1 MRGTT
6 AERGASFISSN
17 ISRMSIAPL
26 LATARMMA
34 SQELFGH
41 VFPDDLGLVGGARR
55 LVSGRCQWAV
65 DTEYWRATHELPR
78 IGSGVARPTTPDS
91 PSPRAH
97 TACQHGSHRQRQR
110 LETQPCRRRS
120 LACAD
125 GHPRPLALELST
137 LTHKARSRRRQLTGA
152 MSTPVVFVYAL
163 MALLLAAVPVSA
175 VRIPFTNCLDEK
187 YIIAHKLQWRPVY
200 ADARFDTTDP
210 RHMLEVVVWGN
221 VTGAQD
227 TTNPPPTMAQ
237 DPIYWKDDGKTNGK
251 IISSANGNNAT
262 TLFRRVDVLTYRPV
276 NERVFFCSQGLN
288 GGQCPLGPYFN
299 TSPIDFPNNLTMTT
313 LPRSLSSFSYVNLT
327 HDFGSSYSFSSFS
340 STLLMLYGDQ
350 EATNIGCISST
361 ITPDLGSNRN
371 VIKFMPLVILVICGF
386 AVIFAANFSPW
397 GSTDIFQWSSNYG
410 RDADQLRLVTPGF
423 GDCLQYLQFAV
434 LTGAL
439 SIGYPGFY
447 QPIVSQAAWSTIM
460 FNESFVTDKPGWRNV
475 VDGIYVT
482 HLDNRYGLQHM
493 GQLVGMADDQ
503 DIWAG
508 MMVWLCVIILA
519 AAVVVQLGFLIQWIY
534 RRSTKTAEEDLRAKN
549 IPFSIG
555 NVVRILYNYMLLPI
569 VSFSAYQLVI
579 AGSAPV
585 YCVVLACVTLVVL
598 IAFATYLLF
607 LIVTTR
613 PKSVLFDDLP
623 TVLRFGPLYNTY
635 SDEAATFAF
644 IPLVLQF
651 CRGLAIG
658 AVQPS
663 GLAQIVIL
671 AICEVIQ
678 IFTLNAVKPFQSPT
692 SMNAYHTVFS
702 CLRLVTIL
710 LMVAFVPGLGVTEGP
725 KGWIGYAILVIHG
738 GVLIFGF
745 LLSALQT
752 ILEVVARMM
761 GAGRDSTVG
770 STRGGLSKIFGV
782 RQLNKRESHRPIPS
796 RTSQISTAAMIDTEK
811 ANRAGYMPANGR
823 VRSSS
828 GGSLGTIMAAHRHRS
843 SSVLD
848 GIDVYSNVHHR
859 PAESPASYLPGTPG
873 ETSTFSFLPSPNP
886 AARSSHAPPGQ
897 PPTLAALEAA
907 DPYYRPPRR
916 RRSTNENSPQEPASG
931 HFAPDQPG
939 LLQPPGQLGEAGD
952 TGTEISRG
960 ATPIAPGT
968 AFGPPGTATAA
979 LNAVPNRPDY
989 ATREVDF
996 YYGVRG
1002 PALNSDGLGRKLGTG
1017 PADPTGPIATATSW
1031 LRNMMGGK
1039 SKDKS
1044 KGFEVVRS
1052 SRMPP
1057 AMARNAGFGDETPPE
1072 GIPVALGVL
1081 RNGPIDDE
1089 DEDDNLQPNRA
1100 PKPSTTLLKTGGEA
1114 RDSDDEHEPGEPTPV
1129 SPISS
1134 DDEDEDDGQDSTY
1147 YDAPDIPRKSS
1158 KRDSANLSYRRMPS
1172 LSVVD
1177 SQDAGSSHVQ
1187 DDRSEQAQKPPGSPS
1202 IGPPK
1207 LPNLPFERTKSQK
1220 RLSSM
1225 SSMEYRDGFTTVD
1238 LGNERPASY
1247 GMVSQHAISRVDPK
1261 HPRAGLHSSAAELV
1275 DENGVPKTN

>member
-1 MRGTT
+1 M
-6 AERGASFISSN
+6 
-17 ISRMSIAPL
+17 
-26 LATARMMA
+26 
-34 SQELFGH
+34 
-41 VFPDDLGLVGGARR
+41 
-55 LVSGRCQWAV
+55 
-65 DTEYWRATHELPR
+65 
-78 IGSGVARPTTPDS
+78 
-91 PSPRAH
+91 
-97 TACQHGSHRQRQR
+97 
-110 LETQPCRRRS
+110 QPCRRHTLARADSHLLS
-120 LACAD
+120 L
-125 GHPRPLALELST
+125 T
-137 LTHKARSRRRQLTGA
+137 LTLEPSPTTHMGPWPRDIFTQPTRPARSRRRQRNGPMTTFPWL
-152 MSTPVVFVYAL
+152 VYAL

-175 VRIPFTNCLDEK
+175 VRVPFTNCLDEK
-187 YIIAHKLQWRPVY
+187 YIAAKKLEWQPVW
-200 ADARFDTTDP
+200 ADARFDVTDP
-210 RHMLEVVVWGN
+210 RHMLEVTVWGN
-221 VTGAQD
+221 VTGSQD
-227 TTNPPPTMAQ
+227 PSNPPPTLRE
-237 DPIYWKDDGKTNGK
+237 DPNRLYWKDDAKTNGK
-251 IISSANGNNAT
+251 IIQTANPNAAHPNAT
-262 TLFRRVDVLTYRPV
+262 TLYRRVDVLTYRPV
-276 NERVFFCSQGLN
+276 NERVFFCSQALI

-299 TSPIDFPNNLTMTT
+299 TSPMYVTSPIPSNYLLIFASSDFPNNLTT
-313 LPRSLSSFSYVNLT
+313 LPSSLSSFPSMNLT

-340 STLLMLYGDQ
+340 STLLLLYGD
-350 EATNIGCISST
+350 EGATNIGCISSI
-361 ITPDLGSNRN
+361 ITPDLGPNRN
-371 VIKFMPLVILVICGF
+371 VIKFLPLVILIICGF
-386 AVIFAANFSPW
+386 AVIFAGNFSPW

-423 GDCLQYLQFAV
+423 GDCLQYMQFAV

-460 FNESFVTDKPGWRNV
+460 FNESFVTNKPGWRNV

-482 HLDNRYGLQHM
+482 SLDNKYGMQHM
-493 GQLVGMADDQ
+493 SQLVGMADDQ

-519 AAVVVQLGFLIQWIY
+519 AFIVVQFGFLIQWVY

-569 VSFSAYQLVI
+569 VAFSAYQLVI
-579 AGSAPV
+579 AESAPV
-585 YCVVLACVTLVVL
+585 YCVVLACMTLVVL
-598 IAFATYLLF
+598 IGFAAYLLY

-702 CLRLVTIL
+702 CLRLITIL
-710 LMVAFVPGLGVTEGP
+710 LMVAFVPGLGVSEGP
-725 KGWIGYAILVIHG
+725 KGWIGYAILIVHAC
-738 GVLIFGF
+738 VLVFGF
-745 LLSALQT
+745 LVSALGT

-782 RQLNKRESHRPIPS
+782 RQLNKRESHRAIPS
-796 RTSQISTAAMIDTEK
+796 RISQLSTAAMIDTEK

-828 GGSLGTIMAAHRHRS
+828 GGSLGTIMAANRHRS

-848 GIDVYSNVHHR
+848 SVDVYSNAHR
-859 PAESPASYLPGTPG
+859 PADSPASYLPGTPG
-873 ETSTFSFLPSPNP
+873 ETSTFSFLATPNT
-886 AARSSHAPPGQ
+886 AARSGHAHHGHQ
-897 PPTLAALEAA
+897 SSIATLEAA

-916 RRSTNENSPQEPASG
+916 RRSTNENLPQEPVTG
-931 HFAPDQPG
+931 HFTPDQPG
-939 LLQPPGQLGEAGD
+939 LLQPPGAAGEPGD
-952 TGTEISRG
+952 AAADISRG
-960 ATPIAPGT
+960 ATPVAPGT
-968 AFGPPGTATAA
+968 GLGPPGTTMAA

-989 ATREVDF
+989 STREVDF

-1002 PALNSDGLGRKLGTG
+1002 PALNSDSLGRKLGTG
-1017 PADPTGPIATATSW
+1017 PADPTGPIATATGW
-1031 LRNMMGGK
+1031 FRNFMGGK

-1081 RNGPIDDE
+1081 RKGPIDDE

-1100 PKPSTTLLKTGGEA
+1100 PKPTATLLSA
-1114 RDSDDEHEPGEPTPV
+1114 RDKGHDSGDEDAAHGPGERE
-1129 SPISS
+1129 PISPVTS
-1134 DDEDEDDGQDSTY
+1134 DDEDDDDGQVSTY

-1158 KRDSANLSYRRMPS
+1158 KRDSVNISPHHMPA

-1177 SQDAGSSHVQ
+1177 SQDAGSSSHAR
-1187 DDRSEQAQKPPGSPS
+1187 DDGSERAHRRIASHS
-1202 IGPPK
+1202 SNAPK

-1225 SSMEYRDGFTTVD
+1225 SSMDFRDGFTTVD
-1238 LGNERPASY
+1238 LNTERPASY
-1247 GMVSQHAISRVDPK
+1247 GMVSQHSISRVATN
-1261 HPRAGLHSSAAELV
+1261 PRATLHSSSAELV
-1275 DENGVPKTN
+1275 DENGVPKMHK

>member
-1 MRGTT
+1 MRKPRPGAAPGTSSQPPRPRT
-6 AERGASFISSN
+6 TCRHALSKLSQVKMQRSQRRGMPWTDSRSLSS
-17 ISRMSIAPL
+17 
-26 LATARMMA
+26 MA
-34 SQELFGH
+34 LTS
-41 VFPDDLGLVGGARR
+41 
-55 LVSGRCQWAV
+55 
-65 DTEYWRATHELPR
+65 THTTREP
-78 IGSGVARPTTPDS
+78 GSDF
-91 PSPRAH
+91 
-97 TACQHGSHRQRQR
+97 
-110 LETQPCRRRS
+110 TQP
-120 LACAD
+120 AC
-125 GHPRPLALELST
+125 P
-137 LTHKARSRRRQLTGA
+137 ARSRRRLLTP
-152 MSTPVVFVYAL
+152 TPIFLLYAL
-163 MALLLAAVPVSA
+163 LALLLAAAPVSA

-187 YIIAHKLQWRPVY
+187 YIAAKKLQWQPVY
-200 ADARFDTTDP
+200 ADAKFDTTDP
-210 RHMLEVVVWGN
+210 RHLLEIIVWGN
-221 VTGAQD
+221 VTGSQD
-227 TTNPPPTMAQ
+227 PANPPPSLQ
-237 DPIYWKDDGKTNGK
+237 EDPNRLYWKDDSKTNGK
-251 IISSANGNNAT
+251 IVQTPNPNAARPNAT
-262 TLFRRVDVLTYRPV
+262 TLVRRVNVLTYRPV
-276 NERVFFCSQGLN
+276 NERVNFCTQALN
-288 GGQCPLGPYFN
+288 GGECPLGPNFN
-299 TSPIDFPNNLTMTT
+299 TSPVDFPKDLSP
-313 LPRSLSSFSYVNLT
+313 LPNSLSSFSSMNLT
-327 HDFGSSYSFSSFS
+327 HDFGSSYAFSSFS
-340 STLLMLYGDQ
+340 STLLMLYGD
-350 EATNIGCISST
+350 EAATNIGCISSV
-361 ITPDLGSNRN
+361 ITPDLGSNSD
-371 VIKFMPLVILVICGF
+371 VVKFLPLVILIICGF
-386 AVIFAANFSPW
+386 AVIFAGNFSPW

-423 GDCLQYLQFAV
+423 GDCLQYIQFAV

-447 QPIVSQAAWSTIM
+447 QPIISQVAWSTIM

-482 HLDNRYGLQHM
+482 DLGNKYGLQHM

-519 AAVVVQLGFLIQWIY
+519 AFIVVQIGFLIQWIY

-549 IPFSIG
+549 VPFSIG
-555 NVVRILYNYMLLPI
+555 NVVRILYNYMLMPI
-569 VSFSAYQLVI
+569 VAFSAYQLVI
-579 AGSAPV
+579 ANSAPV
-585 YCVVLACVTLVVL
+585 YCVVLACATLIVL
-598 IAFATYLLF
+598 IAFAAYLLY

-623 TVLRFGPLYNTY
+623 IVLRFGPLYNTY
-635 SDEAATFAF
+635 SDESATFAF

-678 IFTLNAVKPFQSPT
+678 IFTLNAAKPFQSPT
-692 SMNAYHTVFS
+692 SMNAYHTVFT

-725 KGWIGYAILVIHG
+725 KGWIGYAILIIHAC
-738 GVLIFGF
+738 VLIFGF
-745 LLSALQT
+745 LVSALQT

-770 STRGGLSKIFGV
+770 STRGGLSKIFGM

-796 RTSQISTAAMIDTEK
+796 RTSQLSTAAMIDTEK

-828 GGSLGTIMAAHRHRS
+828 GGSLGTIMAANQHRS

-848 GIDVYSNVHHR
+848 GIDVYSNAHR
-859 PAESPASYLPGTPG
+859 TAAGPASYLPGTPG
-873 ETSTFSFLPSPNP
+873 EASTFSFLASPNT
-886 AARSSHAPPGQ
+886 AARHSHASIGHAPA
-897 PPTLAALEAA
+897 LAALETA

-916 RRSTNENSPQEPASG
+916 RRSTNENSPQDTTSG
-931 HFAPDQPG
+931 QFGDQPG
-939 LLQPPGQLGEAGD
+939 HLQPPGHSGEPGD
-952 TGTEISRG
+952 IAADISRG
-960 ATPIAPGT
+960 ATPVAPGAGLGQPGT
-968 AFGPPGTATAA
+968 ANAA

-989 ATREVDF
+989 STREVDF

-1017 PADPTGPIATATSW
+1017 PADPTGPVATATGW
-1031 LRNMMGGK
+1031 FRNIMGGK

-1100 PKPSTTLLKTGGEA
+1100 PKPTTALLNTSGEA
-1114 RDSDDEHEPGEPTPV
+1114 HDSDDEEAHEAGRSGHV
-1129 SPISS
+1129 SPVSS
-1134 DDEDEDDGQDSTY
+1134 DDEDDAQHSTY

-1158 KRDSANLSYRRMPS
+1158 KRDSANLSHRHMPS

-1177 SQDAGSSHVQ
+1177 SQDAGPSHSRDDPAHKHASSL
-1187 DDRSEQAQKPPGSPS
+1187 S
-1202 IGPPK
+1202 IDPPK
-1207 LPNLPFERTKSQK
+1207 LPSLPFERTKSQK

-1225 SSMEYRDGFTTVD
+1225 SSVEVPNEFSNVD
-1238 LGNERPASY
+1238 LGERPVSY
-1247 GMVSQHAISRVDPK
+1247 GMVSQHSISRVDPQ
-1261 HPRAGLHSSAAELV
+1261 HSRGGLHSSSAER
-1275 DENGVPKTN
+1275 G

>member
-1 MRGTT
+1 MEDSTSTSTSTSTRTPRPSRPILT
-6 AERGASFISSN
+6 QLAS
-17 ISRMSIAPL
+17 P
-26 LATARMMA
+26 AR
-34 SQELFGH
+34 S
-41 VFPDDLGLVGGARR
+41 
-55 LVSGRCQWAV
+55 
-65 DTEYWRATHELPR
+65 
-78 IGSGVARPTTPDS
+78 
-91 PSPRAH
+91 
-97 TACQHGSHRQRQR
+97 RQR
-110 LETQPCRRRS
+110 LLNRLTPS
-120 LACAD
+120 
-125 GHPRPLALELST
+125 ST
-137 LTHKARSRRRQLTGA
+137 LLI
-152 MSTPVVFVYAL
+152 YAVL
-163 MALLLAAVPVSA
+163 ALLLAAVPVSA

-187 YIIAHKLQWRPVY
+187 YISAHRLQWRPVY

-210 RHMLEVVVWGN
+210 RHTLEVTVWGN
-221 VTGAQD
+221 VTGSQD
-227 TTNPPPTMAQ
+227 PANPPPTLRD
-237 DPIYWKDDGKTNGK
+237 DPNRLYWKDDAKTNGK
-251 IISSANGNNAT
+251 IVQTANPDAAHPNAT
-262 TLFRRVDVLTYRPV
+262 TLYRRVDVLTYRPV
-276 NERVFFCSQGLN
+276 NERVFFCSQALN

-299 TSPIDFPNNLTMTT
+299 TTPVDFPANITT
-313 LPRSLSSFSYVNLT
+313 LPRSLSSFPYMNLT
-327 HDFGSSYSFSSFS
+327 HDFGSSYSFSTFA
-340 STLLMLYGDQ
+340 STLLLLYGD
-350 EATNIGCISST
+350 EGATNIGCISST
-361 ITPDLGSNRN
+361 ITPDLGSNSN
-371 VIKFMPLVILVICGF
+371 VVKFLPLVILIICGF
-386 AVIFAANFSPW
+386 AVVFAGNFSPW

-423 GDCLQYLQFAV
+423 GDCLQYIQFAV

-460 FNESFVTDKPGWRNV
+460 FNESFVTNKPGWREV

-482 HLDNRYGLQHM
+482 SLDNKYGLQHM
-493 GQLVGMADDQ
+493 GQLVGMADHQ

-508 MMVWLCVIILA
+508 MMVWLCVIVLA
-519 AAVVVQLGFLIQWIY
+519 VFVVAQLGFLVQWIY

-555 NVVRILYNYMLLPI
+555 NVVRVLYNYMLLPI
-569 VSFSAYQLVI
+569 VAFSAYQLVI

-585 YCVVLACVTLVVL
+585 YCVVLACLTLVVL

-623 TVLRFGPLYNTY
+623 IVLRFGPLYNTY

-644 IPLVLQF
+644 IPLVLQI

-725 KGWIGYAILVIHG
+725 KGWIGYAILVVHG
-738 GVLIFGF
+738 CVLIFGF
-745 LLSALQT
+745 LISALQT

-770 STRGGLSKIFGV
+770 STRGGLSKIFGM
-782 RQLNKRESHRPIPS
+782 RQLNKRESHRAIPS
-796 RTSQISTAAMIDTEK
+796 RTSQLSSSAMIDTEK
-811 ANRAGYMPANGR
+811 ANRAGYMLANGR

-828 GGSLGTIMAAHRHRS
+828 GASLGTIMAANRHRS

-848 GIDVYSNVHHR
+848 GTEIYANPQR

-873 ETSTFSFLPSPNP
+873 ETSIFSFLPSPKT
-886 AARSSHAPPGQ
+886 AARPNHAPPGH

-916 RRSTNENSPQEPASG
+916 RRSTNENSPQEPISG
-931 HFAPDQPG
+931 HFIADQPG
-939 LLQPPGQLGEAGD
+939 LLQPSGHLGEPGD
-952 TGTEISRG
+952 IAADISRG
-960 ATPIAPGT
+960 ATPVAPGT
-968 AFGPPGTATAA
+968 GLGPPGTANAA

-989 ATREVDF
+989 STREVDF

-1031 LRNMMGGK
+1031 FRNILGGK

-1100 PKPSTTLLKTGGEA
+1100 PKPTTTLLTTEGEA
-1114 RDSDDEHEPGEPTPV
+1114 RDSDHEDEDEPSHEPGKSRPV
-1129 SPISS
+1129 SPMTS
-1134 DDEDEDDGQDSTY
+1134 DDEDDDDGQDSMY

-1158 KRDSANLSYRRMPS
+1158 KRDSTNASHRHMPS
-1172 LSVVD
+1172 LSIVD
-1177 SQDAGSSHVQ
+1177 SQDAGSSSHVR
-1187 DDRSEQAQKPPGSPS
+1187 DDRSEQAQKHVSSLS
-1202 IGPPK
+1202 IDPPK
-1207 LPNLPFERTKSQK
+1207 LPSLPFERTKSQK
-1220 RLSSM
+1220 RLSST
-1225 SSMEYRDGFTTVD
+1225 SSMEFNEGFTTVD
-1238 LGNERPASY
+1238 LTSERPASY
-1247 GMVSQHAISRVDPK
+1247 GMVSQHPISRVDPA
-1261 HPRAGLHSSAAELV
+1261 HPEAALHSSSAELV
-1275 DENGVPKTN
+1275 DENGVPKMHR

>member
-1 MRGTT
+1 MP
-6 AERGASFISSN
+6 SSN
-17 ISRMSIAPL
+17 FSK
-26 LATARMMA
+26 
-34 SQELFGH
+34 EL
-41 VFPDDLGLVGGARR
+41 
-55 LVSGRCQWAV
+55 
-65 DTEYWRATHELPR
+65 Y
-78 IGSGVARPTTPDS
+78 
-91 PSPRAH
+91 
-97 TACQHGSHRQRQR
+97 
-110 LETQPCRRRS
+110 
-120 LACAD
+120 
-125 GHPRPLALELST
+125 PRP
-137 LTHKARSRRRQLTGA
+137 
-152 MSTPVVFVYAL
+152 
-163 MALLLAAVPVSA
+163 
-175 VRIPFTNCLDEK
+175 
-187 YIIAHKLQWRPVY
+187 
-200 ADARFDTTDP
+200 
-210 RHMLEVVVWGN
+210 
-221 VTGAQD
+221 
-227 TTNPPPTMAQ
+227 
-237 DPIYWKDDGKTNGK
+237 
-251 IISSANGNNAT
+251 
-262 TLFRRVDVLTYRPV
+262 DVLSKLP
-276 NERVFFCSQGLN
+276 NIGLSK
-288 GGQCPLGPYFN
+288 PFN
-299 TSPIDFPNNLTMTT
+299 
-313 LPRSLSSFSYVNLT
+313 
-327 HDFGSSYSFSSFS
+327 SSYSFSSFS
-340 STLLMLYGDQ
+340 TTLLILYGDDA
-350 EATNIGCISST
+350 ATNIGCISSVV
-361 ITPDLGSNRN
+361 TPDLGSNRN
-371 VIKFMPLVILVICGF
+371 VVKFLPLVILIFCGF
-386 AVIFAANFSPW
+386 AVIFAGNYSPW

-423 GDCLQYLQFAV
+423 GDCLQYIQFVV

-460 FNESFVTDKPGWRNV
+460 FNESFVTNKPGWRNV

-482 HLDNRYGLQHM
+482 DIENRYGLEHM

-519 AAVVVQLGFLIQWIY
+519 AFIVVQVGFLIQWIY
-534 RRSTKTAEEDLRAKN
+534 RRSTKETEEDLRAKN

-555 NVVRILYNYMLLPI
+555 NVVRILYNYMLVPI
-569 VSFSAYQLVI
+569 VAFSAYQLVI
-579 AGSAPV
+579 ARSAPV
-585 YCVVLACVTLVVL
+585 YCVVLACITLVVL
-598 IAFATYLLF
+598 IAFGAYLLF

-623 TVLRFGPLYNTY
+623 IVLRFGPLYNTY

-658 AVQPS
+658 AIQPS
-663 GLAQIVIL
+663 GLAQLVIL
-671 AICEVIQ
+671 AICEVIH

-702 CLRLVTIL
+702 CLRLVTLL
-710 LMVAFVPGLGVTEGP
+710 LMVAFVPGLGVNEGT
-725 KGWIGYAILVIHG
+725 KGWIGYAILIIHAC
-738 GVLIFGF
+738 VLIFGF

-761 GAGRDSTVG
+761 GAGRDSTSG
-770 STRGGLSKIFGV
+770 STRGGLSKIFGM

-796 RTSQISTAAMIDTEK
+796 RTSQLSTTAMIDTEK

-828 GGSLGTIMAAHRHRS
+828 GNSLGTIMAANMHRSSHRS

-848 GIDVYSNVHHR
+848 SIDVYSNAHR
-859 PAESPASYLPGTPG
+859 AADSPASYLPGTPG
-873 ETSTFSFLPSPNP
+873 EASTFSFLAAPNT
-886 AARSSHAPPGQ
+886 AASRPGHVSMGHA
-897 PPTLAALEAA
+897 PTLAALEAA

-916 RRSTNENSPQEPASG
+916 RRSTNENSPQEPSSAQ
-931 HFAPDQPG
+931 FPPEQPG
-939 LLQPPGQLGEAGD
+939 LLQPHAITGEPGDIAAD
-952 TGTEISRG
+952 ISRG
-960 ATPIAPGT
+960 ATPVGAAGGM
-968 AFGPPGTATAA
+968 GPPGNANAA

-989 ATREVDF
+989 STREVDF

-1031 LRNMMGGK
+1031 FRNNILGGK

-1100 PKPSTTLLKTGGEA
+1100 PKPAAALLNTDGNA
-1114 RDSDDEHEPGEPTPV
+1114 HDSDDEEPVHEPGEPE
-1129 SPISS
+1129 PISPMTS
-1134 DDEDEDDGQDSTY
+1134 DDEDEDDAADSTY

-1158 KRDSANLSYRRMPS
+1158 KRDSANLSHRHMPS

-1177 SQDAGSSHVQ
+1177 SHDAAGPSRVS
-1187 DDRSEQAQKPPGSPS
+1187 DDRSPERARRHHSALGIDAPR
-1202 IGPPK
+1202 

-1225 SSMEYRDGFTTVD
+1225 SSLEFRDEFTTVD
-1238 LGNERPASY
+1238 LGALTSERPVSY
-1247 GMVSQHAISRVDPK
+1247 GMVSQHSISRVDPE
-1261 HPRAGLHSSAAELV
+1261 HPRAALHSSSAELV
-1275 DENGVPKTN
+1275 DENGVPKLRR

>member
-1 MRGTT
+1 M
-6 AERGASFISSN
+6 
-17 ISRMSIAPL
+17 
-26 LATARMMA
+26 
-34 SQELFGH
+34 
-41 VFPDDLGLVGGARR
+41 
-55 LVSGRCQWAV
+55 
-65 DTEYWRATHELPR
+65 
-78 IGSGVARPTTPDS
+78 
-91 PSPRAH
+91 
-97 TACQHGSHRQRQR
+97 
-110 LETQPCRRRS
+110 
-120 LACAD
+120 
-125 GHPRPLALELST
+125 
-137 LTHKARSRRRQLTGA
+137 
-152 MSTPVVFVYAL
+152 
-163 MALLLAAVPVSA
+163 
-175 VRIPFTNCLDEK
+175 
-187 YIIAHKLQWRPVY
+187 
-200 ADARFDTTDP
+200 
-210 RHMLEVVVWGN
+210 
-221 VTGAQD
+221 
-227 TTNPPPTMAQ
+227 
-237 DPIYWKDDGKTNGK
+237 
-251 IISSANGNNAT
+251 
-262 TLFRRVDVLTYRPV
+262 
-276 NERVFFCSQGLN
+276 
-288 GGQCPLGPYFN
+288 
-299 TSPIDFPNNLTMTT
+299 
-313 LPRSLSSFSYVNLT
+313 NLT
-327 HDFGSSYSFSSFS
+327 HNFNSSYSFASFS
-340 STLLMLYGDQ
+340 STLLLIYGDDS
-350 EATNIGCISST
+350 ATNIGCISST
-361 ITPDLGSNRN
+361 ITPDLGPNRN
-371 VIKFMPLVILVICGF
+371 VVKFLPLVILIICGF
-386 AVIFAANFSPW
+386 AVIFAGNFSPW

-423 GDCLQYLQFAV
+423 GDCLQYLQFVV

-460 FNESFVTDKPGWRNV
+460 FNESFVTDKPGWSNV

-482 HLDNRYGLQHM
+482 DIGNKYGLQHM
-493 GQLVGMADDQ
+493 AQLVGMADHQ

-519 AAVVVQLGFLIQWIY
+519 AFIVVQLGFLIQWIY
-534 RRSTKTAEEDLRAKN
+534 RRYTKTAEEDLRAKN

-555 NVVRILYNYMLLPI
+555 NVVRILYNYMLMPI
-569 VSFSAYQLVI
+569 VAFSAYQLVI

-585 YCVVLACVTLVVL
+585 YCVVLACATLIVL
-598 IAFATYLLF
+598 LAFAAYLLY
-607 LIVTTR
+607 LIITTR

-623 TVLRFGPLYNTY
+623 IVLRFGPLYNTY

-658 AVQPS
+658 AIQPS

-725 KGWIGYAILVIHG
+725 KGWIGYAILLVHTC
-738 GVLIFGF
+738 VLVFGF

-752 ILEVVARMM
+752 ILEVVARML
-761 GAGRDSTVG
+761 GAGRDSTTG

-828 GGSLGTIMAAHRHRS
+828 GGSLGTIMAANKHRS

-848 GIDVYSNVHHR
+848 SIDVYSNAHR
-859 PAESPASYLPGTPG
+859 TADSPASYLPGTPG
-873 ETSTFSFLPSPNP
+873 EASTFSFLASPNT
-886 AARSSHAPPGQ
+886 ATRSSHASPGHV
-897 PPTLAALEAA
+897 PTLAALDAA

-916 RRSTNENSPQEPASG
+916 RRSTNETSPLEPTSG
-931 HFAPDQPG
+931 QFPPDQPG
-939 LLQPPGQLGEAGD
+939 FLQPPGQAGD
-952 TGTEISRG
+952 PGDIAVDISRG
-960 ATPIAPGT
+960 TTPGPGL
-968 AFGPPGTATAA
+968 GQPGAANAA

-989 ATREVDF
+989 STREVDF

-1031 LRNMMGGK
+1031 FRNMMGGK

-1100 PKPSTTLLKTGGEA
+1100 PKPTTTLLNTGGEA
-1114 RDSDDEHEPGEPTPV
+1114 RDSDDEDAHEPGEPE
-1129 SPISS
+1129 PISPLTS
-1134 DDEDEDDGQDSTY
+1134 DDEDDARDSTY

-1158 KRDSANLSYRRMPS
+1158 KRDSANASHRHLPS
-1172 LSVVD
+1172 LSIVD
-1177 SQDAGSSHVQ
+1177 SQDAEPSHTR
-1187 DDRSEQAQKPPGSPS
+1187 DDRSERAYKHGNSLS
-1202 IGPPK
+1202 IDPPK
-1207 LPNLPFERTKSQK
+1207 LPSLPFERTKSQK

-1225 SSMEYRDGFTTVD
+1225 SSMEIPDEFANVD
-1238 LGNERPASY
+1238 LGEPPASY
-1247 GMVSQHAISRVDPK
+1247 GLVSQHAISRVDPE
-1261 HPRAGLHSSAAELV
+1261 HPRAALHSSSAELV
-1275 DENGVPKTN
+1275 DENGIPKMHR

>member
-1 MRGTT
+1 MPCTDSRSLGSM
-6 AERGASFISSN
+6 ASTST
-17 ISRMSIAPL
+17 R
-26 LATARMMA
+26 TAR
-34 SQELFGH
+34 E
-41 VFPDDLGLVGGARR
+41 PR
-55 LVSGRCQWAV
+55 LV
-65 DTEYWRATHELPR
+65 L
-78 IGSGVARPTTPDS
+78 
-91 PSPRAH
+91 
-97 TACQHGSHRQRQR
+97 
-110 LETQPCRRRS
+110 TQP
-120 LACAD
+120 AC
-125 GHPRPLALELST
+125 P
-137 LTHKARSRRRQLTGA
+137 ARSRRRLLSGLTF
-152 MSTPVVFVYAL
+152 TPLFLLYAL
-163 MALLLAAVPVSA
+163 LALLLAAVPVSA

-187 YIIAHKLQWRPVY
+187 YIAAKKLQWQPVY
-200 ADARFDTTDP
+200 ADAKFDTTDP
-210 RHMLEVVVWGN
+210 RHMLEIIVWGN
-221 VTGAQD
+221 VTGSQD
-227 TTNPPPTMAQ
+227 PANPPPSLQ
-237 DPIYWKDDGKTNGK
+237 EDPNRLYWKDDSNTNGK
-251 IISSANGNNAT
+251 IVQTPNPNAAQPNAT
-262 TLFRRVDVLTYRPV
+262 TLIRRVNVLTYRPV
-276 NERVFFCSQGLN
+276 NERVNFCTQALN
-288 GGQCPLGPYFN
+288 GGVCPLGPNFN
-299 TSPIDFPNNLTMTT
+299 TSPVDFPNGLTP
-313 LPRSLSSFSYVNLT
+313 LPNSLSSFSSMNLT

-340 STLLMLYGDQ
+340 STLLMLYGD
-350 EATNIGCISST
+350 EAATNIGCISSI
-361 ITPDLGSNRN
+361 ITPDLGSNSD
-371 VIKFMPLVILVICGF
+371 VVKFLPLVILIICGI
-386 AVIFAANFSPW
+386 AVIFAGNFSPW

-423 GDCLQYLQFAV
+423 GDCLQYIQFVV

-482 HLDNRYGLQHM
+482 DIGNKYGLQHM

-519 AAVVVQLGFLIQWIY
+519 AFVVVQLGFLIQWIY

-549 IPFSIG
+549 VPFSIG
-555 NVVRILYNYMLLPI
+555 NVVRILYNYMLMPI
-569 VSFSAYQLVI
+569 VAFSAYQLVI
-579 AGSAPV
+579 ASSAPV
-585 YCVVLACVTLVVL
+585 YCVVLACATLIVL
-598 IAFATYLLF
+598 VAFAAYLLY

-623 TVLRFGPLYNTY
+623 IVLRFGPLYNTY
-635 SDEAATFAF
+635 SDESATFAF

-725 KGWIGYAILVIHG
+725 KGWIGYAILVVHAC
-738 GVLIFGF
+738 VLIFGF
-745 LLSALQT
+745 LVSALQT

-796 RTSQISTAAMIDTEK
+796 RTSQLSTAAMIDTEK

-828 GGSLGTIMAAHRHRS
+828 GGSLGTILAANQHRS

-848 GIDVYSNVHHR
+848 GIDVYSNAHR
-859 PAESPASYLPGTPG
+859 TADSPASYLPGTPG
-873 ETSTFSFLPSPNP
+873 EASTFSFLASPNT
-886 AARSSHAPPGQ
+886 AARPSHVSMGHA
-897 PPTLAALEAA
+897 PTLAALETA

-916 RRSTNENSPQEPASG
+916 RRSTNENSPQETTSG
-931 HFAPDQPG
+931 QFSPDQPG
-939 LLQPPGQLGEAGD
+939 HLQPPGQSGEPGD
-952 TGTEISRG
+952 IAADISRG
-960 ATPIAPGT
+960 ATPVAPG
-968 AFGPPGTATAA
+968 AGLGQSGTANAA

-989 ATREVDF
+989 STREVDF

-1017 PADPTGPIATATSW
+1017 PADPTGPIATATGW
-1031 LRNMMGGK
+1031 FRDIMGGK

-1100 PKPSTTLLKTGGEA
+1100 PKPTTALLNTSGEA
-1114 RDSDDEHEPGEPTPV
+1114 HDSDDEEAHEPGRSGPV
-1129 SPISS
+1129 SLVTS
-1134 DDEDEDDGQDSTY
+1134 DDEDDAQRSTY

-1158 KRDSANLSYRRMPS
+1158 KRDSANLSHRHMPS

-1177 SQDAGSSHVQ
+1177 SQDAGSSHNR
-1187 DDRSEQAQKPPGSPS
+1187 DDWAHKHTSSLS
-1202 IGPPK
+1202 IDPPK
-1207 LPNLPFERTKSQK
+1207 LPSLPFERTKSQK

-1225 SSMEYRDGFTTVD
+1225 SSMEMPNDFTNID
-1238 LGNERPASY
+1238 LGERPVSY
-1247 GMVSQHAISRVDPK
+1247 GMVSQHSISRVDPQ
-1261 HPRAGLHSSAAELV
+1261 HPRGGLHSSSAELV
-1275 DENGVPKTN
+1275 DENGVPKMHR